1 MTKMLGPISLL
12 LFLALPFVEI
22 AGFVIVGEEI
32 GVLATLGLIVLTAV
46 LGFAL
51 LRRQGLSLLNQM
63 KAETAAGRTPQRE
76 IIHGTMLIFAG
87 ILLII
92 PGFLTDI
99 IGLLLF
105 IPFVRDLIW
114 NRFLRNRVVMAT
126 NFSTTYTSAGFN
138 EPRYSQ
144 NPYPQDDDIIDLDPE
159 DYSSSSNGGKKANNS
174 PWGSDPKGIENRKD

>member
-1 MTKMLGPISLL
+1 MKKMLGPISLL
-12 LFLALPFVEI
+12 MFLALPFIEI
-22 AGFVIVGEEI
+22 AGFVIVGSEI
-32 GVLATLGLIVLTAV
+32 GVLATLGLIVLSAV

-63 KAETAAGRTPQRE
+63 KTETTAGRAPERE
-76 IIHGTMLIFAG
+76 IIHGTLLIFAG

-114 NRFLRNRVVMAT
+114 NRFLRNRVVMAS
-126 NFSTTYTSAGFN
+126 NSQASGAGYSSYTQRNA
-138 EPRYSQ
+138 
-144 NPYPQDDDIIDLDPE
+144 PQDDDIIDLDPE
-159 DYSSSSNGGKKANNS
+159 DYSSFSDTAKKSNNS
-174 PWGSDPKGIENRKD
+174 PWGQDPKEIEDNRK

>member
-22 AGFVIVGEEI
+22 AGFVIVGKEI
-32 GVLATLGLIVLTAV
+32 GVLATLGLIVLSAV
-46 LGFAL
+46 LGFSL

-63 KAETAAGRTPQRE
+63 KAETAAGRAPQRE
-76 IIHGTMLIFAG
+76 IIHGTLLIFAG

-114 NRFLRNRVVMAT
+114 NRFLRNRVMMAANFQAGST
-126 NFSTTYTSAGFN
+126 NYQQYGQK
-138 EPRYSQ
+138 YS
-144 NPYPQDDDIIDLDPE
+144 PQDDDIIDLDPE
-159 DYSSSSNGGKKANNS
+159 DYSSSSDTSKKSKNS
-174 PWGSDPKGIENRKD
+174 PWGTDPKEIEDNRK

>member
-22 AGFVIVGEEI
+22 AGFVIVGKEI
-32 GVLATLGLIVLTAV
+32 GVLPTLGLIILSAV
-46 LGFAL
+46 LGFSL

-63 KAETAAGRTPQRE
+63 KAESAAGRTPE
-76 IIHGTMLIFAG
+76 KAIIHGTLLIFAG

-114 NRFLRNRVVMAT
+114 NHVLRKRIIMT
-126 NFSTTYTSAGFN
+126 GNFQNNNSA
-138 EPRYSQ
+138 YSRQ
-144 NPYPQDDDIIDLDPE
+144 YYSEEEVIIDLDPE
-159 DYSSSSNGGKKANNS
+159 DYSSSSDKDKNAKNS
-174 PWGSDPKGIENRKD
+174 PWIKDQRDDDA

>member
-22 AGFVIVGEEI
+22 AGFVIVGKEI
-32 GVLATLGLIVLTAV
+32 GVLATLGLIILSAV
-46 LGFAL
+46 LGFSL

-63 KAETAAGRTPQRE
+63 KAETAAGRAPQRE
-76 IIHGTMLIFAG
+76 IIHGTMLILAG

-105 IPFVRDLIW
+105 IPFVRDVIW
-114 NRFLRNRVVMAT
+114 NRFLRNRIVMAT
-126 NFSTTYTSAGFN
+126 SFKTTTSTSGN
-138 EPRYSQ
+138 YSQ
-144 NPYPQDDDIIDLDPE
+144 PNYPQDDDIIDLDPE
-159 DYSSSSNGGKKANNS
+159 DYSSSSDGGKNAKDS
-174 PWGSDPKGIENRKD
+174 PWIKDKRGE

>member
-22 AGFVIVGEEI
+22 AGFVIVGKEI
-32 GVLATLGLIVLTAV
+32 GVLATLGLIILSAV
-46 LGFAL
+46 LGFSL

-63 KAETAAGRTPQRE
+63 KAETAAGRAPQRE

-105 IPFVRDLIW
+105 LPFVRDMIW

-126 NFSTTYTSAGFN
+126 SFTTGSSTSGFKQ
-138 EPRYSQ
+138 PRY
-144 NPYPQDDDIIDLDPE
+144 NQDEDIIDLDPE
-159 DYSSSSNGGKKANNS
+159 DYSSSSDSGKNTKDS
-174 PWGSDPKGIENRKD
+174 PWIKDQRD

>member
-12 LFLALPFVEI
+12 LFLALPFIEI
-22 AGFVIVGEEI
+22 AGFVIVGSEI
-32 GVLATLGLIVLTAV
+32 GVLATLGLIILSAV

-63 KAETAAGRTPQRE
+63 KAETAAGRAPQRE
-76 IIHGTMLIFAG
+76 IIHGTLLIFAG

-105 IPFVRDLIW
+105 IPFIRDLIW

-126 NFSTTYTSAGFN
+126 DFQTGSAG
-138 EPRYSQ
+138 YQ
-144 NPYPQDDDIIDLDPE
+144 PYGQRHTSQDDDIIDLDPE
-159 DYSSSSNGGKKANNS
+159 DYSSSSDEDKKSKNS
-174 PWGSDPKGIENRKD
+174 PWNTDPKEIEDNRK

>member
-12 LFLALPFVEI
+12 LFLALPFIEI
-22 AGFVIVGEEI
+22 AGFVIVGSEI
-32 GVLATLGLIVLTAV
+32 GVLATLGLIILSAV

-63 KAETAAGRTPQRE
+63 KAETAAGRAPQRE
-76 IIHGTMLIFAG
+76 IIHGTLLIFAG

-126 NFSTTYTSAGFN
+126 NFQAGSAGSSYQHYGQ
-138 EPRYSQ
+138 RHTS
-144 NPYPQDDDIIDLDPE
+144 QDDDIIDLDPE
-159 DYSSSSNGGKKANNS
+159 DYSSSSDSNKKASNS
-174 PWGSDPKGIENRKD
+174 PWGTDPKEIEDRRK

>member
-22 AGFVIVGEEI
+22 AGFVIVGSEI
-32 GVLATLGLIVLTAV
+32 GVLATLGLIVLSAV
-46 LGFAL
+46 LGFSL

-63 KAETAAGRTPQRE
+63 KAETAAGRAPQRE
-76 IIHGTMLIFAG
+76 IIHGTLLIFAG

-126 NFSTTYTSAGFN
+126 NFQAGSAGAN
-138 EPRYSQ
+138 YQYYGQRPA
-144 NPYPQDDDIIDLDPE
+144 PQDDDIIDLDPE
-159 DYSSSSNGGKKANNS
+159 DYSSSSDSNKKANNS
-174 PWGSDPKGIENRKD
+174 PWGTDPKEIEDRRK

>member
-12 LFLALPFVEI
+12 LFLALPFIEI
-22 AGFVIVGEEI
+22 AGFVIVGSEI
-32 GVLATLGLIVLTAV
+32 GVLATLGLIILSAV

-63 KAETAAGRTPQRE
+63 KAETAAGRAPQRE
-76 IIHGTMLIFAG
+76 IIHGTLLIFAG

-126 NFSTTYTSAGFN
+126 DFQAGSASYQHYGQ
-138 EPRYSQ
+138 RHT
-144 NPYPQDDDIIDLDPE
+144 PQDDDIIDLDPE
-159 DYSSSSNGGKKANNS
+159 DYSSSSDANKKSKNS
-174 PWGSDPKGIENRKD
+174 PWGTDPKEIEDNRK

>member
-22 AGFVIVGEEI
+22 AGFVIVGKEI
-32 GVLATLGLIVLTAV
+32 GVLATLGLIILSAV
-46 LGFAL
+46 LGFSL

-63 KAETAAGRTPQRE
+63 KAETAAGRAPQRE

-105 IPFVRDLIW
+105 IPFVRDMIW

-126 NFSTTYTSAGFN
+126 SFTTGSSTSGFN
-138 EPRYSQ
+138 QPRY
-144 NPYPQDDDIIDLDPE
+144 NQDEDIIDLDPE
-159 DYSSSSNGGKKANNS
+159 DYSSSSDSGKNTKDS
-174 PWGSDPKGIENRKD
+174 PWIKDQRD